1 VSLVRRAEGKFL
13 LLDVVVWEETMS
25 IANPRSDCLYANV
38 VEELTD
44 SCNACH
50 KYHISH
56 GH

>member
-13 LLDVVVWEETMS
+13 LLDVVVWEEMMS
-25 IANPRSDCLYANV
+25 ITNPRSEYLYTDV